1 MISAPSHRLPLNGN
15 SLRAILLVAV
25 LSLSALAFGQETR
38 RIDGQRYTVH
48 IVEKGHTLFAISRQ
62 YSVPVETILEHNPD
76 ARSGLRIGDEI
87 LIPER
92 EVDRKAARDN
102 PPEMDGKFLNHKVER
117 KETLFSISRKY
128 DVDVNSILEHN
139 PEADK
144 GLQIGEILRIYVGD
158 VAVKDEQIIQP
169 AVPDSL
175 LRHQVEP
182 GQTLYSIARLYEVSI
197 EDITAVNDGLPEG
210 LKADMIL
217 RIPLPN
223 PEFVTDDAVEA
234 VPSDLFDDFPSLS
247 GPRSSYRVALM
258 LPFATDLQDSI
269 FKNLDPTSPIA
280 VNALTDIAV
289 EIYRGFRI
297 AADSLATRG
306 MNVDLYLYDVGE
318 SEVDIQQAMSDPQLA
333 EMHLIVGPLHR
344 TSFEK
349 AEKFAA
355 ARGIHIVSPVPNQ
368 MLRTNYP
375 TSCVLHASYADQMR
389 FLGRYVARMHLND
402 NVVVVDSDKFKDHDY
417 LQFFLQSY
425 QSNFRGD
432 TIQPVKLDKFGIESV
447 KSKLVSGKKNIIVV
461 PSMDLGFVSDL
472 MNRLSNIKSGDYDL
486 VVMGMEKW
494 MDYHN
499 VDMQYKNRFNLTV
512 PATSYLNFDRE
523 EHRHFSEVYTN
534 AFNRPPGNGGY
545 AFMGFDV
552 GWYFLGAMNKFGLD
566 FPDYFERNKYRGLY
580 MGFDMER
587 QSKGCRNTHIYLLQ
601 YNDYQLQPIN

>member
-1 MISAPSHRLPLNGN
+1 MISAPNHRPLLNGN

-25 LSLSALAFGQETR
+25 LLLSAVAFGQETR
-38 RIDGQRYTVH
+38 RVDGQRYTVH
-48 IVEKGHTLFAISRQ
+48 VVEKGHTLFAISRQ
-62 YSVPVETILEHNPD
+62 YSVSVETILQHNPE
-76 ARSGLRIGDEI
+76 ARAGLLIGDEI
-87 LIPER
+87 VIPAS

-128 DVDVNSILEHN
+128 NVDVNSILEHN

-144 GLQIGEILRIYVGD
+144 GLQIGETLRIYVGD
-158 VAVKDEQIIQP
+158 VEVKDEQIIQP
-169 AVPDSL
+169 AEPDSL
-175 LRHQVEP
+175 LRHFVEP
-182 GQTLYSIARLYEVSI
+182 GQTLYSIARQYEISV
-197 EDITAVNDGLPEG
+197 EEITAVNDGLPEG
-210 LKADMIL
+210 LKAGMML

-223 PEFVTDDAVEA
+223 PEFVMNAPAKADTLIVT
-234 VPSDLFDDFPSLS
+234 DDFPALT
-247 GPRSSYRVALM
+247 GARSSYRVALM
-258 LPFATDLQDSI
+258 LPFSADLQDSI
-269 FKNLDPTSPIA
+269 FKNLDPTSPLA

-297 AADSLATRG
+297 AADSLAAQG

-318 SEVDIQQAMSDPQLA
+318 APVDIQQAMSDPQLGQ
-333 EMHLIVGPLHR
+333 MHLIVGPLHR

-349 AEKFAA
+349 VEKFAA
-355 ARGIHIVSPVPNQ
+355 SRGIHIVSPVANQ

-375 TSCVLHASYADQMR
+375 TSCVLHASYLDQMR

-417 LQFFLQSY
+417 LQYFLQSY
-425 QSNFRGD
+425 QGNFRGD

-499 VDMQYKNRFNLTV
+499 VDMQYKNRFNLTI
-512 PATSYLNFDRE
+512 PATTFLNFDRE
-523 EHRHFSEVYTN
+523 DHHQFTELYAQ

-552 GWYFLGAMNKFGLD
+552 GWYFLGAMKKYGLD
-566 FPDYFERNKYRGLY
+566 FPDHFDTNTYRGLY
-580 MGFDMER
+580 MGFHMAR
-587 QSKGCRNTHIYLLQ
+587 QSNGCRNNHIYLLQ
-601 YNDYQLQPIN
+601 YNDYQVQPIN